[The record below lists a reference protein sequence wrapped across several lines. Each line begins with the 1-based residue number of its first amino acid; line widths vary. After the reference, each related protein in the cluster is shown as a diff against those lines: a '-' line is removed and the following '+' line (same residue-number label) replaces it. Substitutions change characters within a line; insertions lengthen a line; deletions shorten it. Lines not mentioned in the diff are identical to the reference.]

1 MVCVLRVCGETRSEG
16 EREERKKRPAGGMI
30 ATKKLLL
37 VTVLALLLLAEPA
50 EGGKKKKKVVK
61 QKKKGKTSVSFGAAE
76 EKGFELGESDEEF
89 MRRLTGSDRPQAARI
104 VTGVDP
110 RKKDEAEAPTELTPE
125 QKAAKQKR
133 EEGRRT
139 TELWKVGTIA
149 KELAGRWKTA
159 GEPSVLFPQ
168 GDNARREKMAATLA
182 DTAGIKIIDKA

>member
-1 MVCVLRVCGETRSEG
+1 MVVA
-16 EREERKKRPAGGMI
+16 P
-30 ATKKLLL
+30 KKLLL
-37 VTVLALLLLAEPA
+37 VAVLALLLLADPA
-50 EGGKKKKKVVK
+50 EAGKKKKKAK
-61 QKKKGKTSVSFGAAE
+61 KKKKGKTSVSFGGAE
-76 EKGFELGESDEEF
+76 DKGFELGESDEEF

-110 RKKDEAEAPTELTPE
+110 RKKGEAEAPAELTPE
-125 QKAAKQKR
+125 QKAAQQKR

-182 DTAGIKIIDKA
+182 DTAGINIIDKA

>member
-1 MVCVLRVCGETRSEG
+1 
-16 EREERKKRPAGGMI
+16 MI